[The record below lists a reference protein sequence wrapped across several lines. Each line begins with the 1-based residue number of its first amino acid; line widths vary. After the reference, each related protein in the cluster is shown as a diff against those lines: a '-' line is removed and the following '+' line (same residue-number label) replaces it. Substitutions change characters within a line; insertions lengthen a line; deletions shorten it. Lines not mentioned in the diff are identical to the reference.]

1 MGDLS
6 DDQIPIEQKRVNV
19 SGLPEIRTTQWESGL
34 RELFESDSDGYIVNQ
49 KYHYENPFD
58 PMCEILHKTTIHL
71 LEKEDDKV
79 YRVLID
85 VYPNGHQHIY
95 YRTLCEYVVDK
106 TININGRNYVF
117 YRILF

>member
-1 MGDLS
+1 M
-6 DDQIPIEQKRVNV
+6 
-19 SGLPEIRTTQWESGL
+19 ESGL

-106 TININGRNYVF
+106 TININVRNYVF
-117 YRILF
+117 INFILNTIILYIVEFKIKHYIFINLYYLISY